1 MELTLN
7 DIQEYLGQTGRKQ
20 FVSDFGGLCSND
32 IEIIGNKYENP
43 ELLKG
48 KKMKINYYNK
58 NLSPRENE
66 ILEDLLDGLHNSEIA
81 KKRFIAIT
89 TVRTHVTNILEKLY
103 IRDRVMLLSRVYKD
117 IIRQI
122 QKEQK

>member
-1 MELTLN
+1 
-7 DIQEYLGQTGRKQ
+7 
-20 FVSDFGGLCSND
+20 
-32 IEIIGNKYENP
+32 
-43 ELLKG
+43 
-48 KKMKINYYNK
+48 MKINYYNK

-66 ILEDLLDGLHNSEIA
+66 ILEDLLDGLNNSEIA

-89 TVRTHVTNILEKLY
+89 TVQTHVTNILEKLY

-122 QKEQK
+122 QEEQE